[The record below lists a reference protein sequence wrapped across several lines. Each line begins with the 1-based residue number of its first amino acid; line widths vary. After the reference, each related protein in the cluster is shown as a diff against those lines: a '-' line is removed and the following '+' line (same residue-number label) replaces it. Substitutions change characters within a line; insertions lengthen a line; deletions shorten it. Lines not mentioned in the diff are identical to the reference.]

1 MKIFLR
7 YLLDGFIV
15 LIAALLMTQILN
27 SMHVL
32 ALYDGQVKLTRVPG
46 GMRAEYAD
54 MVNALKMNLAIGFFA
69 SFVTALVGYIL
80 ICGKIWGRTLGAKLF
95 ISQNPK

>member
-1 MKIFLR
+1 MKSFLR

-15 LIAALLMTQILN
+15 LSATFLIFQILN
-27 SMHVL
+27 ACHVL

-46 GMRAEYAD
+46 GMQASHDDIY
-54 MVNALKMNLAIGFFA
+54 NALMMNLKIGLIA

-80 ICGKIWGRTLGAKLF
+80 ICRKIWGRTIGAKLF
-95 ISQNPK
+95 IAQNPK